1 MEVKHTQGSDTTY
14 LYPTN
19 TREESHRSKVR
30 KGVVYLSFFGK
41 PILGFL
47 LKFFWEKCPAGMT

>member
-30 KGVVYLSFFGK
+30 KGVVYLSFFGGSLFWGSYSSSFGRNVL
-41 PILGFL
+41 LG
-47 LKFFWEKCPAGMT
+47 